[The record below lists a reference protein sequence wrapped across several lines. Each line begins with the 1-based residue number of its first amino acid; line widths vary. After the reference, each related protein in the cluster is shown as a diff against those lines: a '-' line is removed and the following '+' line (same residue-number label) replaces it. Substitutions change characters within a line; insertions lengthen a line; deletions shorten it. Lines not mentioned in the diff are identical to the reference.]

1 MKSLATFVI
10 CLTGLCTCAVFPG
23 HAQEQATTATA
34 PDPRAGLTPGFRTA
48 GETSR
53 NMHRVSSLPKPE
65 GFFDPKAPAGTPTPP
80 EPAAAANGT
89 PQAAGG
95 SPQAAGDARPPDAD
109 DPAAAEN
116 PSTPGAP
123 ANPNAQIVFA
133 NSDLAFSGDLLFV
146 GNFQGFNTYDI
157 ENGAKPRLLASVVC
171 PGGQGDVSV
180 YGHLLIMS
188 VEQTRGRV
196 DCGTEGVK
204 ERVSAE
210 RFRGIRIFDISNLRK
225 PKQVAAVQTCRGS
238 HTHTLVNDSKD
249 RNNLYV
255 YVSGTGVVRAAEEL
269 AGCSGKDPKDDPNT
283 SLFSIDVIRIPLA
296 APETARIVSQPRI
309 FADPVT
315 GELAGLWKGG
325 DHGPGTQTSRLT
337 RQCHDITV
345 FPEIG
350 LAAGACAGNGL
361 LLDISDPVNPV
372 RLDAVTDKSFAYWH
386 SATFNSDGSKVLF
399 SDEWGGGTRP
409 RCRATDPIN
418 WGADAVFDVVDR
430 KLRFAGYYKMPAPQT
445 EQENCVAHNGS
456 LIPVPGRDIMV
467 QAWYQ
472 GGISVFDFTN
482 PAAPV
487 EIAFFDRGPLDS
499 KDLIL
504 GGYWSAYWYNG
515 HIYGSEIAR
524 GIDIFT
530 LTPSELLSKNEIDAA
545 VLASVGEL
553 NVQQQRRVS
562 WPPSSVVALAYV
574 DQLTRSRGI
583 SPDRADSIRSTLE
596 RVDRLR
602 NARQRGAAAIL
613 AQLDTLVTQVDA
625 DARASSGRDATR
637 LQALAGT
644 LRGRAQR
651 LR

>member
-1 MKSLATFVI
+1 MKSLATYYL
-10 CLTGLCTCAVFPG
+10 CLTVLCVCAVFAG
-23 HAQEQATTATA
+23 HAQEQATTT
-34 PDPRAGLTPGFRTA
+34 DPRAALTPGFRTA
-48 GETSR
+48 GETAR
-53 NMHRVSSLPKPE
+53 NMQRVSSLPKPE
-65 GFFDPKAPAGTPTPP
+65 GFFDPKTPAGPPTPP
-80 EPAAAANGT
+80 EAAASTTGDA
-89 PQAAGG
+89 QAAG
-95 SPQAAGDARPPDAD
+95 AARPPDAD
-109 DPAAAEN
+109 DPA
-116 PSTPGAP
+116 TPDASPAP
-123 ANPNAQIVFA
+123 ANQNAQIVFA

-188 VEQTRGRV
+188 VEQTRGRI
-196 DCGTEGVK
+196 DCGIGGVQEK
-204 ERVSAE
+204 VSAE

-238 HTHTLVNDSKD
+238 HTHTLVNDPKD

-283 SLFSIDVIRIPLA
+283 SLFSIDVIRIPLN

-325 DHGPGTQTSRLT
+325 DHGPGTQASRMT
-337 RQCHDITV
+337 RQCHDLTV

-361 LLDISDPVNPV
+361 LLDISDPVHPV

-430 KLRFAGYYKMPAPQT
+430 KLQFAGYYKMPAPQT

-472 GGISVFDFTN
+472 GGISVFDFTD
-482 PAAPV
+482 PAKPV

-530 LTPSELLSKNEIDAA
+530 LTPSEFLSKNEIDAA
-545 VLASVGEL
+545 VLVSVGEL

-562 WPPSSVVALAYV
+562 WPPNSVVALAYV

-583 SPDRADSIRSTLE
+583 SPDRADSIRKTLE
-596 RVDRLR
+596 QADRLR
-602 NARQRGAAAIL
+602 NARQRGGAAIL
-613 AQLDTLVTQVDA
+613 TQLETLATQVDA
-625 DARASSGRDATR
+625 DARAASGRDATR